1 MLNADSLQGVSDFH
15 FVDTTGIGKL
25 IMIKTSEV
33 NNLTL

>member
-15 FVDTTGIGKL
+15 FVDTTGKL